1 MNKEYEC
8 IINGIYG
15 KIIIYRTYIKCIYNS
30 INIKIGFFDIIVCNI
45 INNKLVIKTEYF
57 NDILI
62 TSNNKKKIFNNI
74 LINIGNLKYDMKIS
88 DLIVDNKEIFT
99 CAICLEENTKQNEI
113 VKLKC
118 CNNLLHYKCYLEYL
132 KNSKLYNCPLC
143 RNIKCPICL
152 GKGC

>member
-99 CAICLEENTKQNEI
+99 YPFNLFRRKYKTK
-113 VKLKC
+113 
-118 CNNLLHYKCYLEYL
+118 
-132 KNSKLYNCPLC
+132 
-143 RNIKCPICL
+143 
-152 GKGC
+152 